1 MHAHNISYETYTSA
15 NNMFCDVNIQLL
27 AEIEKLLKYPSDTA
41 KSNALVNALD
51 STLNDETINTWKQA
65 FENSSN
71 FIDAINEQRKDWEY
85 IEESLMKWDEVI
97 KSVKNAS
104 NIIDEVNKVK
114 KLCDE
119 LKEKK

>member
-1 MHAHNISYETYTSA
+1 MDSGYETYTSA

-71 FIDAINEQRKDWEY
+71 FIDAINEQRKNWEY

-104 NIIDEVNKVK
+104 NIIDEVK